1 MHAGN
6 GMKEKSNKEIMIMAS
21 KKAKTPVEM
30 LSEVFNRTV
39 EIMSDLTTAT
49 AAASVNASL
58 TSARSMIK
66 FQKGATKAGLNVVGK
81 VQEYTEKS
89 LRDAV
94 KDGEW
99 LPEEG
104 REAVDEW
111 AKMMDSGIEQ
121 FSRVVDKSFDLMLKY
136 LDRVEKEGKA
146 KSKTSEKKSTT
157 QKASVKKAPAKR
169 LLRRKRP
176 PRPSLQPRRKA
187 RQPSNRSNIIGC
199 DHVCMYAP
207 GSRRPHQISR
217 SDEWEEAF

>member
-1 MHAGN
+1 
-6 GMKEKSNKEIMIMAS
+6 
-21 KKAKTPVEM
+21 
-30 LSEVFNRTV
+30 
-39 EIMSDLTTAT
+39 LTTAT

-136 LDRVEKEGKA
+136 LDRVEKDKKVKITANKPAVPKA
-146 KSKTSEKKSTT
+146 SAKKATTKKAAAQKTPVKSKATARKPAAAKKS
-157 QKASVKKAPAKR
+157 ASKK
-169 LLRRKRP
+169 
-176 PRPSLQPRRKA
+176 
-187 RQPSNRSNIIGC
+187 G
-199 DHVCMYAP
+199 
-207 GSRRPHQISR
+207 
-217 SDEWEEAF
+217 